1 MFSGDSESSSESEAA
16 AELLESVLGLGDS
29 QKESMVHGSSDSGDH
44 VSCGTPRTSI
54 YEGSSKKEK
63 KRKTAQCTSPRH
75 TDREGYLHPEPHE
88 GLKLELKG
96 LPLQIG
102 PPSSLSKHPEDIVRL
117 QPHQR
122 LLRLCID
129 GDPDADPA
137 ELLSVYLASLGS
149 NPLQASTVLQDR
161 YVQVGGMWYLVQ
173 RDASRGEILLGPT
186 PSDIQL
192 LTAERHLGQLR
203 FSRCEEPENH
213 LAEKAEEEEDTT
225 WEARP
230 SFARFHKIE
239 QYGTNVKPKKPKSRR
254 ARG

>member
-54 YEGSSKKEK
+54 HEGSSKKEK

-137 ELLSVYLASLGS
+137 GEHHFLSLPFLHG
-149 NPLQASTVLQDR
+149 
-161 YVQVGGMWYLVQ
+161 
-173 RDASRGEILLGPT
+173 
-186 PSDIQL
+186 
-192 LTAERHLGQLR
+192 
-203 FSRCEEPENH
+203 
-213 LAEKAEEEEDTT
+213 
-225 WEARP
+225 
-230 SFARFHKIE
+230 
-239 QYGTNVKPKKPKSRR
+239 R
-254 ARG
+254 A